1 MRSYKSTMILI
12 SVLMILSLISLFV
25 GVVDLDYVSIFSK
38 DKEAI
43 ELLVISRLPRLLAIL
58 CTGIAMSVAGLIMQQ
73 LCQNK
78 FVSPTTGATI
88 SSAQLGIL
96 LTMVFV
102 KQSTLMSQALFAGI
116 CAVLGTWVF
125 VWFVQRLQFKDPVM
139 VPLVGIMFG
148 NVIGGITNYLAYRYE
163 LTQALSSWLTGSF
176 SMVLKGRYEIVW
188 LSIPLVVLAF
198 IFSNHFNIVGMGK
211 DFASNLGISYN
222 IVLFLGL
229 TIASMMTAS
238 IVVVVGSISY
248 IGLIVPN
255 LITMFKGDKIRGTL
269 VDTALFGALFVL
281 ICDMLGRVLIAPY
294 ELPIELIIGVIG
306 SVLFITMLIYRLNHG
321 RKAIRWKKGGA
332 V

>member
-1 MRSYKSTMILI
+1 
-12 SVLMILSLISLFV
+12 
-25 GVVDLDYVSIFSK
+25 
-38 DKEAI
+38 
-43 ELLVISRLPRLLAIL
+43 
-58 CTGIAMSVAGLIMQQ
+58 
-73 LCQNK
+73 
-78 FVSPTTGATI
+78 
-88 SSAQLGIL
+88 
-96 LTMVFV
+96 
-102 KQSTLMSQALFAGI
+102 
-116 CAVLGTWVF
+116 
-125 VWFVQRLQFKDPVM
+125 
-139 VPLVGIMFG
+139 
-148 NVIGGITNYLAYRYE
+148 
-163 LTQALSSWLTGSF
+163 
-176 SMVLKGRYEIVW
+176 
-188 LSIPLVVLAF
+188 
-198 IFSNHFNIVGMGK
+198 MGK

-222 IVLFLGL
+222 IILFLGL

>member
-25 GVVDLDYVSIFSK
+25 GVVDLDYASIFSK
-38 DKEAI
+38 DKETI
-43 ELLVISRLPRLLAIL
+43 ELLLISRLPRLLAIL
-58 CTGIAMSVAGLIMQQ
+58 CTGVAMSVAGLIMQQ

-96 LTMVFV
+96 LTLVFV
-102 KQSTLMSQALFAGI
+102 PQSTLMSQALFAGI

-188 LSIPLVVLAF
+188 LSIPLVVVAF

-281 ICDMLGRVLIAPY
+281 ICDMLGRVIIALY